1 MKKGLLMCLT
11 AALLSSQAISAH
23 AAIFLQIP
31 GMQGEVTESN
41 HVGWIELQSLSF
53 GHGEPPP
60 GATVKVQFGR
70 VNMTKT
76 MEGLSAALA
85 SLAASSQAISQLKVE
100 ITRPTEAT
108 APVVFKM
115 KLTGAR
121 LTSFASSAQGS
132 AQGLAV
138 ESLGWSFDTITWISF
153 KRNQQGQVVPG
164 TSACVDLAKIS
175 PCQVTY

>member
-11 AALLSSQAISAH
+11 IALSAWHVATGH
-23 AAIFLQIP
+23 AAIYVQIP
-31 GMQGEVTESN
+31 GMQGDVTESN

-85 SLAASSQAISQLKVE
+85 LLGVTMQAVPQLKIE
-100 ITRPTEAT
+100 ITKPTAGT

-121 LTSFASSAQGS
+121 VTSFASSAQGS
-132 AQGLAV
+132 AQGQTLD
-138 ESLGWSFDTITWISF
+138 SLGWSFETITWISL
-153 KRNQQGQVVPG
+153 RLNQQGQVVPG
-164 TSACVDLAKIS
+164 TSACVDLAKNS
-175 PCQVTY
+175 PCQVAY